1 MMLLQQGFK
10 GLIVIIITN
19 FSPFTKHNKDG
30 EAVTDWRLYRNHVPI
45 QQFQADGRRVSYRYN
60 IYLLT

>member
-10 GLIVIIITN
+10 GLIVIITN

-30 EAVTDWRLYRNHVPI
+30 RL
-45 QQFQADGRRVSYRYN
+45 
-60 IYLLT
+60 